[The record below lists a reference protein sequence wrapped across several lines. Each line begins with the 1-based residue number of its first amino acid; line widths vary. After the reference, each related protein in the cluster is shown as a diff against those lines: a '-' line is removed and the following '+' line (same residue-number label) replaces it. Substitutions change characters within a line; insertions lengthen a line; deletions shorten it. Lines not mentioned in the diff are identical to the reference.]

1 MTAPGHPAPPV
12 PDAEVVDPD
21 YPVTP
26 VPAHARKSFFSIAV
40 VLLGFT
46 VFTPTMLA
54 GATLGPA
61 FAFDDLVLVILAGS
75 LILGAYV
82 AVMGWVGARTGLT
95 TVVMARYTLGTR
107 ARSWPRSCWAAR
119 RSAGT
124 ASSSAPSAT

>member
-1 MTAPGHPAPPV
+1 MSAAGAAAART
-12 PDAEVVDPD
+12 DVVDPD

-26 VPAHARKSFFSIAV
+26 VPADARKSFFSIAV

-75 LILGAYV
+75 LVLGATRLSR
-82 AVMGWVGARTGLT
+82 AAAKRLRFRRAPGIALG
-95 TVVMARYTLGTR
+95 TVVAG
-107 ARSWPRSCWAAR
+107 AAYG
-119 RSAGT
+119 AG
-124 ASSSAPSAT
+124 ALVAGIV

>member
-1 MTAPGHPAPPV
+1 VSGLARGHGNAVNPAGEHRPGELPSAPERQAAPA

-26 VPAHARKSFFSIAV
+26 VPPHARTSFFSIAV

-61 FAFDDLVLVILAGS
+61 F
-75 LILGAYV
+75 GAT
-82 AVMGWVGARTGLT
+82 AAC
-95 TVVMARYTLGTR
+95 TR
-107 ARSWPRSCWAAR
+107 CRWSPPR
-119 RSAGT
+119 
-124 ASSSAPSAT
+124 